1 MWYDN
6 GLLKSIWF
14 IGWNFNELTKDLAW
28 NSFYL
33 LQLESSLIG
42 GKEKSEHPDFVCMS
56 GHP

>member
-1 MWYDN
+1 MIMDCLRVFD
-6 GLLKSIWF
+6 LLD
-14 IGWNFNELTKDLAW
+14 ELTKDLAW

-33 LQLESSLIG
+33 LQLGSSLIG